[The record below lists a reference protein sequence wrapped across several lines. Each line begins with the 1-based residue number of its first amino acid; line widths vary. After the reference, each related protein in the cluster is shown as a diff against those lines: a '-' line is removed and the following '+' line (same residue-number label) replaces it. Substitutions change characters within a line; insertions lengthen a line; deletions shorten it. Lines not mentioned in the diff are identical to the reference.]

1 MRSHRSSTARPR
13 TRAGITAV
21 LILALVAALVGAT
34 KTAAL
39 ARPTVLASA
48 ALEATIFSYDGS
60 DFVRTHSTLMTEGG
74 KPAVNTKL
82 DRATPAFKAL
92 AQKHS
97 LSGEVTV
104 FGKRY
109 DGNYAPLTDASG
121 RLTGALFVGVPK

>member
-1 MRSHRSSTARPR
+1 MRSHRSRAARPR
-13 TRAGITAV
+13 TRAGV
-21 LILALVAALVGAT
+21 SPCWYSRSWPRWSGQP

-39 ARPTVLASA
+39 ARPTVAGKPR
-48 ALEATIFSYDGS
+48 LEATIFSYDGG

-97 LSGEVTV
+97 FSGEVTV

-121 RLTGALFVGVPK
+121 RLTGALFVGVPR